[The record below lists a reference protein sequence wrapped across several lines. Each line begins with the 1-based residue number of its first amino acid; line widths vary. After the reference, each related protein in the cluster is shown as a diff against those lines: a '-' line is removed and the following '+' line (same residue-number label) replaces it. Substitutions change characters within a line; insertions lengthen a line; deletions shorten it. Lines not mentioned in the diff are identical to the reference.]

1 MNDRMEQEINRT
13 IDLLQASMPQKRTDV
28 ALLQL
33 LKIAKS
39 EMSPFLLFTLFLC
52 SILSGI
58 FLSSNISSSMVTTFC
73 VSPLPM
79 LILFHRYILHSN
91 EPMRELEETFPFSYT
106 EMLVGRATII
116 SAYMAFVFLA
126 LAALL
131 SHLAGESFIRLAL
144 CGAVPSVYLCVLLL
158 VLSVA
163 IRSQEG
169 LSLAAI
175 ILWGGISYCALALP
189 FDHFLILLPTA
200 VYGILLVVGIIF
212 YSLCAHQIKQRRFS
226 YAVDME

>member
-1 MNDRMEQEINRT
+1 
-13 IDLLQASMPQKRTDV
+13 
-28 ALLQL
+28 
-33 LKIAKS
+33 
-39 EMSPFLLFTLFLC
+39 
-52 SILSGI
+52 
-58 FLSSNISSSMVTTFC
+58 MVTIFC
-73 VSPLPM
+73 LSPLPV
-79 LILFHRYILHSN
+79 LILFHQYALNSN
-91 EPMRELEETFPFSYT
+91 QAMRELEETFPFSYT
-106 EMLVGRATII
+106 EMLVGRATLI
-116 SAYMAFVFLA
+116 SIYMAFVFLS

-131 SHLAGESFIRLAL
+131 SYLAGESFIRLAL
-144 CGAVPSVYLCVLLL
+144 CGAVPSVYLCAILL

-175 ILWGGISYCALALP
+175 ILWGGISYCTLALP

-212 YSLCAHQIKQRRFS
+212 YSLCAHKIKQRRFS

>member
-1 MNDRMEQEINRT
+1 
-13 IDLLQASMPQKRTDV
+13 
-28 ALLQL
+28 
-33 LKIAKS
+33 
-39 EMSPFLLFTLFLC
+39 
-52 SILSGI
+52 
-58 FLSSNISSSMVTTFC
+58 
-73 VSPLPM
+73 
-79 LILFHRYILHSN
+79 
-91 EPMRELEETFPFSYT
+91 
-106 EMLVGRATII
+106 MLVGRATLI
-116 SAYMAFVFLA
+116 SIYMAFVFLS

-131 SHLAGESFIRLAL
+131 SYLAGESFIRLAL
-144 CGAVPSVYLCVLLL
+144 CGAVPSVYLCAILL

-175 ILWGGISYCALALP
+175 ILWGGISYCTLALP

-212 YSLCAHQIKQRRFS
+212 YSLCAHKIKQRRFS